1 MGTVVFPDAAHKF
14 FLTAEPRARAERR
27 HAELVARN
35 GGPEGVVSLDE
46 LVEEMK
52 RRDQRDST
60 RATAP
65 LKPADDAVLVD
76 STTTS
81 ADGVVQ
87 LVLDRVRRP
96 SSSAPPV

>member
-1 MGTVVFPDAAHKF
+1 
-14 FLTAEPRARAERR
+14 
-27 HAELVARN
+27 
-35 GGPEGVVSLDE
+35 
-46 LVEEMK
+46 MK

>member
-1 MGTVVFPDAAHKF
+1 MGTVVFPEAPHKF
-14 FLTAEPRARAERR
+14 FLTAAPEARAARR

-35 GGPEGVVSLDE
+35 GGPEGVVTLEE
-46 LVEEMK
+46 LTAEMK
-52 RRDQRDST
+52 KRDERDST

-65 LKPADDAVLVD
+65 LKAAPDAVRVD

-87 LVLDRVRRP
+87 LVLDRVAA
-96 SSSAPPV
+96 SKG